1 MNNIKPGALAKIV
14 FGIYVLFA
22 IHLPIPHIGGTGL
35 YLPFNIMAWIFISL
49 IIGLGAYQIFISKQ
63 FHFSQFNMYSWIG
76 LALMLIP
83 FTYQNNAYS
92 NFATMRVLGLGS
104 GILLMLAYQ
113 QFQFDR
119 EDLFNFLYM
128 IIGCVLIQTLF
139 KLIEQ
144 FIPNSNLIG
153 ILPIIH
159 FGPMVQKNIFATYI
173 CTGATISLVLV
184 LIDDRLPDHRWKQ
197 ALVYSVPLIGLTQ
210 FYPLQSRTGYLSL
223 LLGIGFILLISFRS
237 IKRIWPWLAMA
248 FIGLMVGFI
257 DREAIRSEE
266 AIEYSGNS
274 RKTTYLLTYELI
286 RENPIFGVGYGG
298 FLPAFREHYAERKK
312 SDPSI
317 PFIGNNNMDHPHN
330 EILFWTVEGGIL
342 PLIGILI
349 IAGSFLSMVWKAK
362 KKKAWLMLGML
373 IPIIVHTQLELP
385 FYISVIHWFTFI
397 YLTHMIDEECGKN
410 YELRISYTYVFRGLS
425 MIIPMVVLIYMIT
438 TLQTAMLITKFER
451 TGHRDPSIL
460 VSITNPHAWQK
471 KYETLIMKLN
481 LIIAKQT
488 KDEEKLID
496 YIEWAEKYVQ
506 HSPYLFIY
514 YDLATAYESLNKRK
528 KAWEIYRHA
537 QYLYPGAKWR
547 EEQ

>member
-128 IIGCVLIQTLF
+128 IIGCILIQTLF

-184 LIDDRLPDHRWKQ
+184 LIDGRLSDHRWKQ

-312 SDPSI
+312 SDSSI

-537 QYLYPGAKWR
+537 QYLYPGAKWC